1 MEKKVKLFISI
12 AGVII
17 VLGGLGIWLSQ
28 DKEHTYVQVDSERP
42 YQGSSTAQVF
52 IEEFSDFQCPA
63 CKSAENTAQ
72 LVTSKYADQVKF
84 VYRHF
89 PLTQIHPLAFRAALA
104 AECANDQ
111 GKFWQY
117 HDLLFLNQPKFS
129 RAELLS
135 YAEGLGLNM
144 ESFNVCLDERAKE
157 HVVKADM
164 DEAMSRNIN
173 ATPTFFVNG
182 EIVENWTQ
190 LEQVVIAE
198 LAKQNSA
205 QIKTE

>member
-1 MEKKVKLFISI
+1 MDKKTKLFLII

-17 VLGGLGIWLSQ
+17 VLGGVGIWLSQ
-28 DKEHTYVQVDSERP
+28 DKENTYIQVDSERP
-42 YQGSSTAQVF
+42 YQGSSTAQVL

-63 CKSAENTAQ
+63 CKSAENTAG
-72 LVTSKYADQVKF
+72 LVASKYADQIKF
-84 VYRHF
+84 TYRHF

-117 HDLLFLNQPKFS
+117 HDVLFLNQPKFS

-144 ESFNVCLDERAKE
+144 ESFNACLDERAKE
-157 HVVKADM
+157 AVVKADM

-198 LAKQNSA
+198 LAKQKSA